1 MVWTELKANQ
11 ESATSRTLAEI
22 IWNRGVKVTYLTRP
36 SVRMM
41 RSRGAKS
48 RSFTAL
54 SRPLT
59 PAMAIV
65 RRFPRSKRRTTRQ
78 LLRKSPPLGRFSRQP
93 PEVDEK
99 QQSSRCFLLHRK
111 VLQLRYFPPLT
122 WFGGPSQAP

>member
-1 MVWTELKANQ
+1 MVWTDLKANQ
-11 ESATSRTLAEI
+11 QAATSRTLAVT

-54 SRPLT
+54 SRALI
-59 PAMAIV
+59 PASAIV

-78 LLRKSPPLGRFSRQP
+78 LLQKSPPLDRF
-93 PEVDEK
+93 
-99 QQSSRCFLLHRK
+99 
-111 VLQLRYFPPLT
+111 
-122 WFGGPSQAP
+122 